1 MKEKKNYIPGLPIVT
16 VITVVYNGEASI
28 SDTITSVTNQDYKNL
43 EYIIIDGGS
52 TDKTLAVIKSFGDKI
67 DLWVSERDRGI
78 YDAMNKG
85 IELATGNWIN
95 FMNSGDRLAKTD
107 TLSQIFNQ
115 KPEADLVYGDA
126 LIEHDGF
133 SVPFLVN
140 PINTI
145 WKNSPF
151 CHQAC
156 FVKSAVMK
164 NYKFDLQ
171 YKIGADHDLFYRAYK
186 NNLTFKYIPVLVCLF
201 DGRDGT
207 TKKRIVQAI
216 KDKRDIALKYEYS
229 IEKRLYYSFYMLYIY
244 LLLLIKKTVGKSFTG
259 KVKKIVRELKTTPK

>member
-28 SDTITSVTNQDYKNL
+28 GDTIRSVIDQDYQNL
-43 EYIIIDGGS
+43 EYLIVDGGS
-52 TDKTLAVIKSFGDKI
+52 TDKTVEIIKSFGDKI
-67 DLWVSERDRGI
+67 DVWISERDRGI

-85 IELATGNWIN
+85 IALANGNWIN
-95 FMNSGDRLAKTD
+95 FMNSGDRLAKSD
-107 TLSQIFNQ
+107 TLSQIFLQ
-115 KPEADLVYGDA
+115 KPEADLLYGDA
-126 LIEHDGF
+126 LIEHTDF
-133 SVPFLVN
+133 SVSFPVH

-145 WKNSPF
+145 WRNSPF

-156 FVKSAVMK
+156 FVKAEVMK
-164 NYKFDLQ
+164 SYKFDLQ

-186 NNLTFKYIPVLVCLF
+186 GNLIFKYIPVLVCLF

-229 IEKRLYYSFYMLYIY
+229 IAKWLYYRFYMLYIY
-244 LLLLIKKTVGKSFTG
+244 AVLLAKKMIGPGLTEKMKKAIKGT
-259 KVKKIVRELKTTPK
+259 

>member
-1 MKEKKNYIPGLPIVT
+1 MKETKDYITGLPIVT
-16 VITVVYNGEASI
+16 IITVVYNGEASI
-28 SDTITSVTNQDYKNL
+28 GDTIKSVINQDYKNL
-43 EYIIIDGGS
+43 EYIIVDGGS
-52 TDKTLAVIKSFGDKI
+52 TDKTIEIVKSFEDKI
-67 DLWVSERDRGI
+67 DVWISERDRGI

-85 IELATGNWIN
+85 IALANGNWIN
-95 FMNSGDRLAKTD
+95 FMNSGDRLAKND
-107 TLSQIFNQ
+107 TLSQIFT
-115 KPEADLVYGDA
+115 KHHKADLLYGDA
-126 LIEHDGF
+126 LIEHTAF
-133 SVPFLVN
+133 SVPFPVH

-156 FVKSAVMK
+156 FVKAEVMK
-164 NYKFDLQ
+164 NYNFDLQ

-186 NNLTFKYIPVLVCLF
+186 ANLIFTYIPVLVCLF

-229 IEKRLYYSFYMLYIY
+229 IAKWLYYQFYMLYIY
-244 LLLLIKKTVGKSFTG
+244 SVLVAKKAIGQNFTE
-259 KVKKIVRELKTTPK
+259 KVKKIVKGY

>member
-1 MKEKKNYIPGLPIVT
+1 MKEKKNYILGLPIVT

-28 SDTITSVTNQDYKNL
+28 SDTITSVINQDYKNV

-52 TDKTLAVIKSFGDKI
+52 TDKTLEIIKSFGDKI
-67 DLWVSERDRGI
+67 DLWVSERDQGI

-85 IELATGNWIN
+85 ITLANGNWIN
-95 FMNSGDRLAKTD
+95 FMNSGDRMTKPD

-126 LIEHDGF
+126 LIEHEGY
-133 SVPFLVN
+133 SVLFPVH

-156 FVKSAVMK
+156 FVKSEVMK

-216 KDKRDIALKYEYS
+216 KDKRDIALKHEYS
-229 IEKRLYYSFYMLYIY
+229 TAKRLYYRFYILYIY
-244 LLLLIKKTVGKSFTG
+244 LLLLAKKVAGKSFTE
-259 KVKKIVRELKTTPK
+259 KVKKIVKGT

>member
-1 MKEKKNYIPGLPIVT
+1 MNEKKNYIPGLPIVT

-28 SDTITSVTNQDYKNL
+28 GDTINSVINQDYKNL
-43 EYIIIDGGS
+43 EYIIVDGGS
-52 TDKTLAVIKSFGDKI
+52 TDKTIEIIKSFEDKI
-67 DLWVSERDRGI
+67 DLWISERDRGI

-85 IELATGNWIN
+85 ITSANGNWIN
-95 FMNSGDRLAKTD
+95 FMNSGDRLAKSN
-107 TLSQIFNQ
+107 TLSQIFTQ
-115 KPEADLVYGDA
+115 HHEADLLYGDA
-126 LIEHDGF
+126 LIEYEAF
-133 SVPFLVN
+133 SVPFPVHPL
-140 PINTI
+140 NTI

-156 FVKSAVMK
+156 FVKAAVMK
-164 NYKFDLQ
+164 DYKFDLQ

-186 NNLTFKYIPVLVCLF
+186 ANLVFTYIPVLVCLF

-229 IEKRLYYSFYMLYIY
+229 IAKRLYYQFYLLYIY
-244 LLLLIKKTVGKSFTG
+244 SVLMAKKTIGQNLTE
-259 KVKKIVRELKTTPK
+259 KVKRVIKGS